1 MICCFFG
8 HSNCPDNIRQ
18 NLKDEIVKIMG
29 GPENVMFYVGH
40 QGQFDSMVR
49 SILKELIKEGMEVN
63 YAVVLAYMPGE
74 KYEFDSQDEYVDTMF
89 PEGLENV
96 HPKYAISWRNNW
108 MISKSDTVICYVL
121 YHTGGAYQFVEKARR
136 KGKEIINLA
145 DM

>member
-1 MICCFFG
+1 MTCCFFG

-29 GPENVMFYVGH
+29 GLEKVMFYVGH

-74 KYEFDSQDEYVDTMF
+74 KYEFDLEDEYADTMF

-108 MISKSDTVICYVL
+108 MISKSDTVICYVM

>member
-1 MICCFFG
+1 MTCCFFG

-74 KYEFDSQDEYVDTMF
+74 KCEFDSQDEYADTMF

-108 MISKSDTVICYVL
+108 MISKSDTVICYVM

>member
-1 MICCFFG
+1 MTCCFFG

-63 YAVVLAYMPGE
+63 YAVVLAYMPGG
-74 KYEFDSQDEYVDTMF
+74 KYEFDSQDEYADTMF

-108 MISKSDTVICYVL
+108 MISKSDIVICYVM

>member
-1 MICCFFG
+1 MTCCFFG

-29 GPENVMFYVGH
+29 GLENVMFYVGH

-74 KYEFDSQDEYVDTMF
+74 KYAFDSEDEYSDTMF

-108 MISKSDTVICYVL
+108 MISKSDTVICYVM